1 MPADP
6 PMDPPPGNDP
16 AAVLSRKLADY
27 RSRDVSR
34 VKLGLTDVDGV
45 IRGKYVSLEKLESV
59 LAKGGGFCDCVLG
72 WDVDDRLYD
81 RGTFTGWHTGFPDA
95 DYRLVADSE
104 RWLAEEGCPYF
115 IGEFVGPGDT
125 PHSLCPRTRLTQVLA
140 MLDGTGLTLRSGFE
154 YEFFVFSHTPHEV
167 RDRGYR
173 DLRPLTPG
181 NFGYSVLRAST
192 EAELFNDL
200 MDYCLG
206 LDCPL
211 EGLHCETGPGVW
223 EAALHPR
230 PGLEAADQ
238 AALFKTFSKVF
249 FQRRDCMATF
259 MAKWSMDYPGQSGH
273 YHFSLLDAA
282 GANRFHDPDAEHG
295 MSASQRWA
303 VGGLVCYLPELLA
316 LLAPTINS
324 YTRLVPGA
332 WAPTASTWGIENRTA
347 AVRVI
352 PGGPG
357 RQHIECRVPG
367 ADSNPY
373 LVAAAVAAA
382 ALGGIEA
389 QLEPPPPVRGN
400 AYEIEDTLPES
411 RRFPRTLEAAAL
423 ALEGS
428 ALARRMLGDAFVDHF
443 VMTRRFECAE
453 RGRHVDDWQL
463 QRYFEII

>member
-6 PMDPPPGNDP
+6 ENDGR
-16 AAVLSRKLADY
+16 LTQKLADY
-27 RSRDVSR
+27 RQRDVTR

-45 IRGKYVSLEKLESV
+45 IRGKYVSLEKFESV
-59 LAKGGGFCDCVLG
+59 LRKGGGFCDCVLG
-72 WDVDDRLYD
+72 WDVNDQLYD

-95 DYRLVADSE
+95 DFRLLVDTE

-115 IGEFVGPGDT
+115 IGEFVGPDHAAH
-125 PHSLCPRTRLTQVLA
+125 PLCPRTRLAGVLTRLA
-140 MLDGTGLTLRSGFE
+140 DAGLSLLSGFE
-154 YEFFVFSHTPHEV
+154 YEFFVFAESPHGV
-167 RDRGYR
+167 RDKGYR
-173 DLRPLTPG
+173 NLRPLTPG
-181 NFGYSVLRAST
+181 NFGYSVLRSSAQ
-192 EAELFNDL
+192 AELFNGL
-200 MDYCLG
+200 MDYCTA

-273 YHFSLLDAA
+273 YHFSLLDGA
-282 GANRFHDPDAEHG
+282 GENRFYDAAAVHG
-295 MSASQRWA
+295 ISNEQRWA
-303 VGGLVCYLPELLA
+303 VGGLVDQLPQLLA

-347 AVRVI
+347 AVRII

-382 ALGGIEA
+382 ALHGIE
-389 QLEPPPPVRGN
+389 QQREPPEPVTGN
-400 AYEIEDTLPES
+400 AYDVEPELPPAL
-411 RRFPRTLEAAAL
+411 RFPRTLDAAAA

-428 ALARRMLGDAFVDHF
+428 ELARGMFGDAFVDHF

-453 RGRHVDDWQL
+453 YGRHLNDWQL
-463 QRYFEII
+463 DRYFEII